1 MTITSDFLKED
12 VDFVLEEETNP
23 GEGEMEFN
31 VRLITGDFIET
42 LIGFKNLRMID
53 DPEDEEEVQ
62 LAFDFAIKSSPD
74 PELTEKNSGLQKVAG
89 DVLFTLF
96 QEAEKVKAKELEWES
111 TTNYIKKCIDEWI
124 LHA

>member
-31 VRLITGDFIET
+31 VRLLTGQFVET

-53 DPEDEEEVQ
+53 DPEDEEEFQ
-62 LAFDFAIKSSPD
+62 LAFDFAIKSTPD
-74 PELTEKNSGLQKVAG
+74 PDLTEKNSGLQKAAG

-96 QEAEKVKAKELEWES
+96 QEAEKVKAKDLE
-111 TTNYIKKCIDEWI
+111 
-124 LHA
+124 

>member
-12 VDFVLEEETNP
+12 VDFVIEEETNP

-31 VRLITGDFIET
+31 VRLITGEFVET

-53 DPEDEEEVQ
+53 DPKDEEEVQ

-74 PELTEKNSGLQKVAG
+74 SELTEKNSGLQKVAG

-96 QEAEKVKAKELEWES
+96 QEAEKVKAKELE
-111 TTNYIKKCIDEWI
+111 
-124 LHA
+124 

>member
-12 VDFVLEEETNP
+12 VDFVIEEEPNP

-31 VRLITGDFIET
+31 VRLMTGDFVET

-53 DPEDEEEVQ
+53 DPEDEEEFQ
-62 LAFDFAIKSSPD
+62 LAFDFAIKSTPD

-96 QEAEKVKAKELEWES
+96 QEAEKVKAKDLE
-111 TTNYIKKCIDEWI
+111 
-124 LHA
+124 

>member
-12 VDFVLEEETNP
+12 VDFVIEEETNP

-31 VRLITGDFIET
+31 VRLMTGDFVET

-53 DPEDEEEVQ
+53 DPEDEDEFQ
-62 LAFDFAIKSSPD
+62 LAFDFAIKSTPD
-74 PELTEKNSGLQKVAG
+74 PELTEKNNGLQKAAG

-96 QEAEKVKAKELEWES
+96 QEAEKVKAKELE
-111 TTNYIKKCIDEWI
+111 
-124 LHA
+124 

>member
-1 MTITSDFLKED
+1 MREGE
-12 VDFVLEEETNP
+12 DFVLEDEANP

-31 VRLITGDFIET
+31 VRFMKGEFVET

-53 DPEDEEEVQ
+53 DPEDEEEFQ
-62 LAFDFAIKSSPD
+62 LAFDFAIKSTPD

-96 QEAEKVKAKELEWES
+96 QEAEKVKAKDLE
-111 TTNYIKKCIDEWI
+111 
-124 LHA
+124 